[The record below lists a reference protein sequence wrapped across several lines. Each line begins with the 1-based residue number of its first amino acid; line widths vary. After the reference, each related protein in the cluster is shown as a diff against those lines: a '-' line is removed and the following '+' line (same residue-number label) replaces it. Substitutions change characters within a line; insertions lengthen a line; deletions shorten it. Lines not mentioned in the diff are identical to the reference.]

1 MVPPVQT
8 SREKW
13 SGVARPRGGIAGGPG
28 RGCSRLTAMSTG
40 ASVVF
45 LLVIGTRL
53 FLPLAIPRWP
63 LPALIACLVVDGVDQ
78 TVFQLFG
85 YDPPGYQS
93 YDKAMDVWYLAIAYL
108 ATMRNWQSLPAYRVG
123 QFLYFYRLVG
133 VMVFELTHVRALLLV
148 FANTFEYFFIAYEAV
163 RMRWSPLR
171 LVMKGWLLTAA
182 AIWVFIKLPQEYWIH
197 VAQLDLTDAIKNNW
211 WFGPL
216 IAIAIVALLAV
227 FWFVVKPRLPAPD
240 WGWRLEAEPLPEE
253 MDTAAEQA
261 AWRADNQRVRSAAT
275 VEKVCLTGLIT
286 VIFSQTLPGV
296 KAGNLELFIGVAFVV
311 VANTAISLAASRR
324 GRSIESMTVG
334 FIVRTVINIG
344 VVVAA
349 EILLGPGPD
358 VNAGATIF
366 YLMMISVLT
375 QMHDRWSPVLG
386 WRQVEASEGRTA
398 AL

>member
-1 MVPPVQT
+1 M
-8 SREKW
+8 
-13 SGVARPRGGIAGGPG
+13 ARPRAGIAASAHG
-28 RGCSRLTAMSTG
+28 RWTRIPTMSTG
-40 ASVVF
+40 ASIVF

-63 LPALIACLVVDGVDQ
+63 LPVLIACLVVDGVDQ

-133 VMVFELTHVRALLLV
+133 VMVFELTHVRMLLLV

-163 RMRWSPLR
+163 RTRWSPLR
-171 LVMKGWLLTAA
+171 LALKGWVLTAA
-182 AIWVFIKLPQEYWIH
+182 AIWVFVKLPQEYWIH
-197 VAQLDLTDAIKNNW
+197 VAQLDLTDAIRDNW

-216 IAIAIVALLAV
+216 LAIAILALLAV
-227 FWFVVKPRLPAPD
+227 FWFVVKPRLPGPD
-240 WGWRLEAEPLPEE
+240 WGWRFAAEPLPEE

-261 AWRADNQRVRSAAT
+261 AWRADNQRVRSSAT
-275 VEKVCLTGLIT
+275 VEKVFLTGLIT

-296 KAGNLELFIGVAFVV
+296 HAGNLELFIGVAFVV

-324 GRSIESMTVG
+324 GRSFESMTVG
-334 FIVRTVINIG
+334 FIVRTLINIG
-344 VVVAA
+344 VVIAA

-386 WRQVEASEGRTA
+386 WRQVESSREHA
-398 AL
+398 AD

>member
-1 MVPPVQT
+1 
-8 SREKW
+8 
-13 SGVARPRGGIAGGPG
+13 
-28 RGCSRLTAMSTG
+28 MSTG

-63 LPALIACLVVDGVDQ
+63 LPALIACLIVDGIDQ
-78 TVFQLFG
+78 SVFQWFG

-108 ATMRNWQSLPAYRVG
+108 ATLRNWQSLPAYRVG

-133 VMVFELTHVRALLLV
+133 VMLFELTHTRALLLV
-148 FANTFEYFFIAYEAV
+148 FANTFEYFFIAYEAW
-163 RMRWSPLR
+163 RTRWSPLR
-171 LVMKGWLLTAA
+171 LLTKGWVITAA
-182 AIWVFIKLPQEYWIH
+182 AIWIFIKLPQEYWIH
-197 VAQLDLTDAIKNNW
+197 VAQLDLTDELKANW
-211 WFGPL
+211 WLGPL
-216 IAIAIVALLAV
+216 IAVAILALLAV

-240 WGWRLEAEPLPEE
+240 WGWRFRSDPLPEE

-261 AWRADNQRVRSAAT
+261 AWRADNSRVRSAAT
-275 VEKVCLTGLIT
+275 FEKVVLTGLIT

-296 KAGNLELFIGVAFVV
+296 KASDLELFIGVTFVV
-311 VANTAISLAASRR
+311 VVNSAIWLAVQRR
-324 GRSIESMTVG
+324 GRSIESMTLG
-334 FIVRTVINIG
+334 FVVRTLINIG
-344 VVVAA
+344 IVIAA

-375 QMHDRWSPVLG
+375 LMHDRWSPVLG
-386 WRQVEASEGRTA
+386 WRQVEASPGARGGLNRPARWTGLQA
-398 AL
+398 CLKS